1 MANHPHSDTDRSG
14 SGMIR
19 LLLVDDHPVVRAG
32 YERLLE
38 QTGDMRVV
46 AQAADVDA
54 GCAAF
59 VDLAPDVT
67 ITDLSMPG
75 SGGLDLIRR
84 LRERDVNARVLVFS
98 MYNSEM
104 LVRRAFEVGA
114 RGFLPKS
121 SAPNC
126 LIDAVRAV
134 HAGQRYLG
142 PGLPAH
148 LLQSAAMP
156 VRLDSLTPREF
167 EIFRL
172 LARGEALADCARAL
186 HLSAKTVSNH
196 QSQIKEKLGVTTS
209 AALVHL
215 AIRHGVVSAGG
226 G

>member
-98 MYNSEM
+98 MYDSEM

-156 VRLDSLTPREF
+156 DRLDSLTPREF

>member
-1 MANHPHSDTDRSG
+1 
-14 SGMIR
+14 MIR

-32 YERLLE
+32 YQRLLE
-38 QTGDMRVV
+38 QTGEMRVV
-46 AQAADVDA
+46 AQAGDADS

-59 VDLAPDVT
+59 VALAAEPPDVT
-67 ITDLSMPG
+67 VTDLSMPG

-84 LRERDVNARVLVFS
+84 LRERSADARVLVFS
-98 MYNSEM
+98 MYDSEM

-121 SAPNC
+121 SAPDC
-126 LIDAVRAV
+126 LVDAVRAV

-156 VRLDSLTPREF
+156 ERLDSLTAREF

-172 LARGEALADCARAL
+172 LARGQTVADCARAL

-196 QSQIKEKLGVTTS
+196 QTQIKDKLGVATS

-215 AIRHGVVSAGG
+215 AIRHGVVPADGG
-226 G
+226 